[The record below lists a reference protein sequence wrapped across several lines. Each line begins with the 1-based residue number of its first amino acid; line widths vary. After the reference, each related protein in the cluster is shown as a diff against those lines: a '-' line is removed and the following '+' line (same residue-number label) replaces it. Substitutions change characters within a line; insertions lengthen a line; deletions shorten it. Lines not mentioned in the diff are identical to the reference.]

1 MNKARRKRIASVI
14 HTLENIIDYDLI
26 ESAKDEL
33 ENILYEEEDAYDNMP
48 ENLQYS
54 MRGEES
60 SEAIDNLQEAV
71 DLLEEAID
79 TLNELD
85 DLKDEY
91 NNSDD
96 ENDKNNEDDENDED
110 ENEKSEKEAEM
121 ELKEEDINERIN
133 EAINSLEDII

>member
-14 HTLENIIDYDLI
+14 STLENIIDYDLI

-33 ENILYEEEDAYDNMP
+33 EDILYEEEDAYDNMP

-54 MRGEES
+54 IRGEES
-60 SEAIDNLQEAV
+60 SDAIDSLQEAV
-71 DLLEEAID
+71 DALEEAID

-91 NNSDD
+91 NDTD
-96 ENDKNNEDDENDED
+96 DED
-110 ENEKSEKEAEM
+110 EELEKESET

>member
-26 ESAKDEL
+26 ESAKNEL
-33 ENILYEEEDAYDNMP
+33 EDILWEEQDAYDNMP

-54 MRGEES
+54 IRGEES
-60 SEAIDNLQEAV
+60 SDAIDSLQEAV
-71 DLLEEAID
+71 DALEEAID

-91 NNSDD
+91 NDTDD
-96 ENDKNNEDDENDED
+96 EDDEDDENDED
-110 ENEKSEKEAEM
+110 EDEKSEKESEI

>member
-26 ESAKDEL
+26 ESVKDEL
-33 ENILYEEEDAYDNMP
+33 EDILYEEEDAYDNMP

-54 MRGEES
+54 IRGEES
-60 SEAIDNLQEAV
+60 SDAIDSLQEAIDA
-71 DLLEEAID
+71 LEEAID

-85 DLKDEY
+85 NLKDEY
-91 NNSDD
+91 NDTD
-96 ENDKNNEDDENDED
+96 DED
-110 ENEKSEKEAEM
+110 EELEKESEI

>member
-33 ENILYEEEDAYDNMP
+33 EDILYEEEDAYDNMP

-54 MRGEES
+54 IRGEES
-60 SEAIDNLQEAV
+60 SDAIDSLQEAIDA
-71 DLLEEAID
+71 LEEAID

-85 DLKDEY
+85 NLKDEY
-91 NNSDD
+91 NDTD
-96 ENDKNNEDDENDED
+96 DED
-110 ENEKSEKEAEM
+110 EESEKESEI

>member
-1 MNKARRKRIASVI
+1 MNKSRRKRIASVI
-14 HTLENIIDYDLI
+14 RTLESIIDYDLI

-33 ENILYEEEDAYDNMP
+33 EDILYEEEDAYDNMP
-48 ENLQYS
+48 ENLQCS

-60 SEAIDNLQEAV
+60 SDAIDYLQEAV
-71 DLLEEAID
+71 DSLEEALD

-91 NNSDD
+91 NNTD
-96 ENDKNNEDDENDED
+96 DED
-110 ENEKSEKEAEM
+110 EKTEKEAEI

>member
-26 ESAKDEL
+26 ESVKDEL
-33 ENILYEEEDAYDNMP
+33 EDILYEEEDAYDNMP

-60 SEAIDNLQEAV
+60 SDAIDSLQEAV
-71 DLLEEAID
+71 DALEEAID

-85 DLKDEY
+85 NLKDEY

-96 ENDKNNEDDENDED
+96 ENDEDDEDED
-110 ENEKSEKEAEM
+110 EKSEKEAEM

>member
-1 MNKARRKRIASVI
+1 MNKSRRKRIASVI
-14 HTLENIIDYDLI
+14 DTLENITGYDLI
-26 ESAKDEL
+26 EPTKSEIGD
-33 ENILYEEEDAYDNMP
+33 ILFEEEDAYDNMP

-60 SEAIDNLQEAV
+60 SDAIDYLQEAV
-71 DLLEEAID
+71 DSLEEALD

-91 NNSDD
+91 NNT
-96 ENDKNNEDDENDED
+96 NDED
-110 ENEKSEKEAEM
+110 EKTEKEAEI

>member
-33 ENILYEEEDAYDNMP
+33 EDILYEEEDAYDNIP

-54 MRGEES
+54 IRGEES
-60 SEAIDNLQEAV
+60 SDAIDSLQEAIDA
-71 DLLEEAID
+71 LEEAID

-85 DLKDEY
+85 NLKDEY
-91 NNSDD
+91 NDTD
-96 ENDKNNEDDENDED
+96 DED
-110 ENEKSEKEAEM
+110 EELEKESEI

>member
-33 ENILYEEEDAYDNMP
+33 EDILYEEEDAYDNMP

-54 MRGEES
+54 IRGEES
-60 SEAIDNLQEAV
+60 SDAIDSLQEAIDA
-71 DLLEEAID
+71 LEEAID

-85 DLKDEY
+85 NLKDEY
-91 NNSDD
+91 NDTDD
-96 ENDKNNEDDENDED
+96 KDEE
-110 ENEKSEKEAEM
+110 SEKESEI
-121 ELKEEDINERIN
+121 ELKEEDINECIN

>member
-1 MNKARRKRIASVI
+1 MNKSRRKRIAAVI
-14 HTLENIIDYDLI
+14 NTLENITGYDLI
-26 ESAKDEL
+26 EPAKSEIED
-33 ENILYEEEDAYDNMP
+33 ILYEEEDAYDNMP

-60 SEAIDNLQEAV
+60 SDAIDSLQEAV
-71 DLLEEAID
+71 DALEEAID

-91 NNSDD
+91 NNTD
-96 ENDKNNEDDENDED
+96 DED
-110 ENEKSEKEAEM
+110 EKLEKETEI
-121 ELKEEDINERIN
+121 ELKEEDINEHIS

>member
-33 ENILYEEEDAYDNMP
+33 EDILYEEEDAYDNMP

-54 MRGEES
+54 IRGEES
-60 SEAIDNLQEAV
+60 SDAIDSLQEAIDA
-71 DLLEEAID
+71 LEEAID

-85 DLKDEY
+85 NLKDEY
-91 NNSDD
+91 NDTD
-96 ENDKNNEDDENDED
+96 DED
-110 ENEKSEKEAEM
+110 EESEKESEI
-121 ELKEEDINERIN
+121 ELKEEDINECIN

>member
-33 ENILYEEEDAYDNMP
+33 EDILYEEEDAYDNMP

-60 SEAIDNLQEAV
+60 SDAIDSLQEAV
-71 DLLEEAID
+71 DALEEAID

-85 DLKDEY
+85 NLKDEY
-91 NNSDD
+91 NDTD
-96 ENDKNNEDDENDED
+96 DED
-110 ENEKSEKEAEM
+110 EESEKESEI

>member
-26 ESAKDEL
+26 ESVKDEL
-33 ENILYEEEDAYDNMP
+33 EDILYEEEDAYDNMP

-54 MRGEES
+54 IRGEES
-60 SEAIDNLQEAV
+60 SDAIDSLQEAIDA
-71 DLLEEAID
+71 LEEAID

-85 DLKDEY
+85 NLKDEY
-91 NNSDD
+91 NDTD
-96 ENDKNNEDDENDED
+96 DED
-110 ENEKSEKEAEM
+110 EESEKESEI